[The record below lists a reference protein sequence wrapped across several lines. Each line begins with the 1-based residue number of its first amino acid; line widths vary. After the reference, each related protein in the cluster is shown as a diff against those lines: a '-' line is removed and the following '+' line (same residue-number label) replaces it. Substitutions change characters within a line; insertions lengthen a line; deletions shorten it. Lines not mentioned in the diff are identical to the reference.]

1 MKTSFN
7 HLIILQPKPFTLVT
21 MATLFPLNLQPSSRM
36 ALRPNFSSL
45 MALKGWPCQSN
56 MLTSKPNALTYRKPC
71 PNILCTMKMDASQ
84 PDPHGKSTFDL
95 VINKARKLWD
105 NSPQEVKSFPWTTAL
120 ENFTQLIIDIILVV
134 TQFLYL
140 PVMAITSVS
149 EMSYCAHERKLV
161 LIPIPILIGVAVAG
175 MLRNRALKL
184 SPYLKDAKVPWHLYA
199 NMLFFTLIKLPG
211 PYYPYWGRILIP
223 HFANGGLFRTLWFLF
238 LWYRMSKKDVHN
250 DLEQKA

>member
-1 MKTSFN
+1 
-7 HLIILQPKPFTLVT
+7 
-21 MATLFPLNLQPSSRM
+21 MASLFPLNHSTCFHPSSRM
-36 ALRPNFSSL
+36 AFRLNSSSV

-56 MLTSKPNALTYRKPC
+56 MLSSKPNALTYGKTC
-71 PNILCTMKMDASQ
+71 SNISCTMNVNTSQ
-84 PDPHGKSTFDL
+84 PDRHGKSTVDL
-95 VINKARKLWD
+95 VIDKLRILWD

-134 TQFLYL
+134 TQYLYL

-161 LIPIPILIGVAVAG
+161 LVPIPILFGVVVAG

-184 SPYLKDAKVPWHLYA
+184 SPSLKDAKIPWHLYA
-199 NMLFFTLIKLPG
+199 NMLFFTMIKLPG
-211 PYYPYWGRILIP
+211 PHYPYWGRIFIP

-238 LWYRMSKKDVHN
+238 LWYRMPRKDVHTGV
-250 DLEQKA
+250 EQKA

>member
-1 MKTSFN
+1 
-7 HLIILQPKPFTLVT
+7 
-21 MATLFPLNLQPSSRM
+21 MASLFPLNHSTCLQPSSRM
-36 ALRPNFSSL
+36 ALRLNSSSA

-56 MLTSKPNALTYRKPC
+56 MLTPKLCALSYGKTC
-71 PNILCTMKMDASQ
+71 SNILCTMNLNASQ

-95 VINKARKLWD
+95 VTDKARKFWD

-134 TQFLYL
+134 TQYLYL
-140 PVMAITSVS
+140 PVMLITSVS

-175 MLRNRALKL
+175 ILRNRALKL

-211 PYYPYWGRILIP
+211 PHYPYWGRIIIP

-238 LWYRMSKKDVHN
+238 LWYTTSRKDVHT
-250 DLEQKA
+250 DREQKA